1 MFLNK
6 LAEQSG
12 ISSILPSYQKGKS
25 VTEMRDEQLAR
36 HLQQQEYK
44 RMTRLRAQYDS
55 ERAAESQGV
64 LAKGQRV
71 HYVVKTDTEIK
82 NFEAVVIDVHLDDG
96 PDNPY
101 YTIKYKKTVII
112 ENEDGTEGQDLIE
125 VEKQTQPDRLRR
137 MEWNDDKSWDAIKKK
152 KNVSS

>member
-44 RMTRLRAQYDS
+44 RMTCLRAQYDS

-71 HYVVKTDTEIK
+71 YYVVKTDTEIK

-101 YTIKYKKTVII
+101 Y
-112 ENEDGTEGQDLIE
+112 
-125 VEKQTQPDRLRR
+125 
-137 MEWNDDKSWDAIKKK
+137 
-152 KNVSS
+152 VSV